1 VTLPRSFSM
10 AIATAVM
17 AMATAA
23 QAAPADAPAQTPPAQ
38 TPPAQAAPGEAPAQA
53 PAEAKPPARED
64 RVKAAAELKRGMKL
78 IAEQKYDEAIA
89 AISSAYALDPKT
101 EHLYNLGV
109 AYHLKGDKRAALDH
123 YQRFLASGSK
133 NRQLL
138 KVAKD
143 YATQLEA
150 ELAAEDAARIAREK
164 AEADRKTA
172 AEEEARRK
180 AAEDAEK
187 QRLADEAA
195 RRDRE
200 RVAPAPATTV
210 SGGGR
215 GKRAIGTGLLV
226 AGGAALGVAVL
237 AGLDARSANDE
248 LDGLGEGD
256 QWTISKQW
264 LHDRGESS
272 EQRALIF
279 GIAGGALVAGG
290 AVLYYLGER
299 DARRGGERPVAVAP
313 VLGAGV
319 AGVGVAGAF

>member
-1 VTLPRSFSM
+1 VTVQRPFSM

-23 QAAPADAPAQTPPAQ
+23 LAAPADAPAQTPPAQ
-38 TPPAQAAPGEAPAQA
+38 TPPAQAAPGDGAAPGPTEAR
-53 PAEAKPPARED
+53 PPARED

-133 NRQLL
+133 NRQLI

-150 ELAAEDAARIAREK
+150 ELAAEDARIAREK
-164 AEADRKTA
+164 AEADRKA
-172 AEEEARRK
+172 AADEEARRK

-187 QRLADEAA
+187 ERLADEAA

-200 RVAPAPATTV
+200 RVTAAPATTV

-299 DARRGGERPVAVAP
+299 DARRGERPVAVAP